1 MKVVSTSVPV
11 PTVNIESA
19 LARYQALLGVEVKAR
34 FVIPERRLTV
44 ALLGDVPLIGGAERD
59 LAPLREVGATFTVDS
74 LLEEFE
80 AHLRDSGATIL
91 QPPTPTP
98 AGRTVVVRDVEGVV
112 LELVEVLHSGVGF
125 DPRVAKP

>member
-19 LARYQALLGVEVKAR
+19 IARYQALLGVEVKAR

-44 ALLGDVPLIGGAERD
+44 ALLRDVTLIGGAERD
-59 LAPLREVGATFTVDS
+59 LAPLREVRATFMVDS
-74 LLEEFE
+74 LEEFE

-91 QPPTPTP
+91 QRPTPTP

>member
-19 LARYQALLGVEVKAR
+19 IARYQALLGVEVKAR

-44 ALLGDVPLIGGAERD
+44 ALLGDVTLIGGAERD
-59 LAPLREVGATFTVDS
+59 LAPLREVRATFMVDS
-74 LLEEFE
+74 LEEFE